1 MVQYVGKVGFW
12 VEFVVGSLGVARFWR
27 NLTMLDSGGVMYC
40 RWCGDDVAAGRSLLG
55 YVSCLECG
63 EREAREVKHCIVPM
77 NKSNYVV
84 VSDMSLLKQLN
95 PKRSVA

>member
-1 MVQYVGKVGFW
+1 
-12 VEFVVGSLGVARFWR
+12 
-27 NLTMLDSGGVMYC
+27 MLDLEVSDMYC
-40 RWCGDDVAAGRSLLG
+40 RWCGDDVAVGRSLLG

-84 VSDMSLLKQLN
+84 VSDVSLLKQLN